1 MNSKVKLQMDIEG
14 EEEIIEIDANDLSLE
29 DLDDQGED
37 KENQQEAINN
47 NQIEI

>member
-29 DLDDQGED
+29 DLGDLGED

-47 NQIEI
+47 NQIEV